1 MTQNHALKSRPGS
14 HNISNT
20 FESYLNVLAS
30 LGFKEILSGAVPDSE
45 DRWLIHWRDG
55 VLIFS
60 ESYWNG
66 KVLNGGN
73 AYFNYQ
79 PNNTES
85 SYFVGFSGC
94 SVLNNGKEVW
104 VGDIDVRN
112 LRQCLSLME
121 SNGQLLGVWVEQPFL
136 WLLTYQDT
144 KTPGYSYQDIN
155 NSRVAQLPVEVQKAI
170 QGSNS
175 EIKPL
180 RSGVCTTDVLPFT
193 IKG

>member
-1 MTQNHALKSRPGS
+1 MTKTHVLKSLS
-14 HNISNT
+14 MTHNTSNT
-20 FESYLNVLAS
+20 FESYLSVLAN
-30 LGFKEILSGAVPDSE
+30 LGFEEILSGAIPGTE
-45 DRWLIHWRDG
+45 DRWIIHWRDG

-60 ESYWNG
+60 ESYRNG
-66 KVLNGGN
+66 EILNGGN

-94 SVLNNGKEVW
+94 SVLNSGTEVW

-121 SNGQLLGVWVEQPFL
+121 SNGQLLSVWVEQPFL

-144 KTPGYSYQDIN
+144 KTPGYSYKDIN
-155 NSRVAQLPVEVQKAI
+155 NQKISQLPAKVQKAI
-170 QGSNS
+170 QG
-175 EIKPL
+175 
-180 RSGVCTTDVLPFT
+180 R
-193 IKG
+193 